1 MNKVLRSIGM
11 NRSTATAAQL
21 AKLRH
26 LALILVWVGLLW
38 NIVELLVALWSGIEA
53 SSIALLGYGL
63 DSLLELFAGL
73 VLVWRLGT
81 EWKDEIEERD
91 SDRKAL
97 RAVGITFFALS
108 AYILFHAIA
117 TLVGWL
123 PQPKESLVGIGL
135 VIASA
140 VVMTVLYFW
149 KTSIS
154 KKIGSRALKA
164 EATESLAC
172 DLQDLT
178 LLVGLGANAILGWWW
193 ADPVAAV
200 LLIPW
205 LLKEGREAFLGEE
218 EE

>member
-1 MNKVLRSIGM
+1 M
-11 NRSTATAAQL
+11 NRSTVTAAQL

-26 LALILVWVGLLW
+26 LALILVWAGLIW
-38 NIVELLVALWSGIEA
+38 NAVELLVALWSGIEA

-81 EWKDEIEERD
+81 EWQDEIEERA

-97 RAVGITFFALS
+97 KAVGVTFFALS

-123 PQPKESLVGIGL
+123 PRPEESLVGIGL
-135 VIASA
+135 VITSA
-140 VVMTVLYFW
+140 LVMTVLYFW
-149 KTSIS
+149 KTSIA
-154 KKIGSRALKA
+154 KKIRSRALKA

-178 LLVGLGANAILGWWW
+178 LLVGLGANALFGWWW
-193 ADPVAAV
+193 ADPIAAV

-205 LLKEGREAFLGEE
+205 LLKEGREAFFGEE
-218 EE
+218 EEEIAENP

>member
-1 MNKVLRSIGM
+1 M
-11 NRSTATAAQL
+11 NRSTVTAAQL
-21 AKLRH
+21 AKLRQ
-26 LALILVWVGLLW
+26 LALILVWVGLVW
-38 NIVELLVALWSGIEA
+38 NLVELLITLWSGIEA

-81 EWKDEIEERD
+81 KWKDEREEHD

-97 RAVGITFFALS
+97 RVVGVTFFALS

-140 VVMTVLYFW
+140 LVMTVLYFW

-178 LLVGLGANAILGWWW
+178 LLVGLGANAVFGWWW

-218 EE
+218 EEIAENP

>member
-1 MNKVLRSIGM
+1 
-11 NRSTATAAQL
+11 
-21 AKLRH
+21 
-26 LALILVWVGLLW
+26 
-38 NIVELLVALWSGIEA
+38 
-53 SSIALLGYGL
+53 
-63 DSLLELFAGL
+63 
-73 VLVWRLGT
+73 LVWRLGT
-81 EWKDEIEERD
+81 EWKDEREERD

-97 RAVGITFFALS
+97 RLVGVTFFALS

-117 TLVGWL
+117 TLVGWF

-140 VVMTVLYFW
+140 LVMTVLYFW

-164 EATESLAC
+164 EAMESLAC

-178 LLVGLGANAILGWWW
+178 LLVGLGANALFGWWW
-193 ADPVAAV
+193 ADPVATV

-205 LLKEGREAFLGEE
+205 LLKEGREAFLGEGE
-218 EE
+218 EVAENP